1 MVTSM
6 DFNFYYKRQ
15 MDLRKVKSLID
26 LVSES
31 DISELEISEGP
42 DKVKIVKSSK
52 ALKGTYIEKS
62 EDHYVTD
69 RKTDESKK
77 DGFSREGEQ
86 ATDGSSTILS
96 PMVGT
101 FYRAPSPN
109 SKPFVSVGDEIKEGQ
124 TLCVVEAMKLMNE
137 IPSDKN
143 GIIREVLVEN
153 GQPVEYGQILFRI
166 G

>member
-1 MVTSM
+1 
-6 DFNFYYKRQ
+6 

-42 DKVKIVKSSK
+42 DKVKIVKSSRAIK
-52 ALKGTYIEKS
+52 ETHIGKS
-62 EDHYVTD
+62 EDHYVME
-69 RKTDESKK
+69 R
-77 DGFSREGEQ
+77 Q
-86 ATDGSSTILS
+86 TDGDKKNVTPRENEQLNDGGSTILS

-137 IPSDKN
+137 IPSDKT
-143 GIIREVLVEN
+143 GVIREVLVEN
-153 GQPVEYGQILFRI
+153 GQPVEYGQVLFRI
-166 G
+166 E

>member
-1 MVTSM
+1 
-6 DFNFYYKRQ
+6 

-52 ALKGTYIEKS
+52 VIKETNIGTS
-62 EDHYVTD
+62 EDHYVMD
-69 RKTDESKK
+69 RQTDEDKK
-77 DGFSREGEQ
+77 DVISGEGEQ
-86 ATDGSSTILS
+86 VNDGSSTILS

-166 G
+166 S

>member
-1 MVTSM
+1 
-6 DFNFYYKRQ
+6 

-52 ALKGTYIEKS
+52 TIKETPIGKS
-62 EDHYVTD
+62 EDHFVMD
-69 RKTDESKK
+69 QKIVGEKK
-77 DGFSREGEQ
+77 EVMTREDEQ
-86 ATDGSSTILS
+86 ANDGSFTILS

-109 SKPFVSVGDEIKEGQ
+109 SKPFVSIGDEIKEGQ

-137 IPSDKN
+137 IPSDKT

>member
-1 MVTSM
+1 
-6 DFNFYYKRQ
+6 

-42 DKVKIVKSSK
+42 DKVKIVKSLK
-52 ALKGTYIEKS
+52 AIKETHIGKS
-62 EDHYVTD
+62 EDYYVMDRQTD
-69 RKTDESKK
+69 GNKK
-77 DGFSREGEQ
+77 DVMPGEDEH
-86 ATDGSSTILS
+86 AKDGSSTILS

-137 IPSDKN
+137 IPSDKT
-143 GIIREVLVEN
+143 GVIREVLVEN
-153 GQPVEYGQILFRI
+153 GQPVEYGQVLFRI
-166 G
+166 E

>member
-1 MVTSM
+1 
-6 DFNFYYKRQ
+6 

-52 ALKGTYIEKS
+52 VIKETHIEKS
-62 EDHYVTD
+62 EDHYLTD
-69 RKTDESKK
+69 RQTAENKK
-77 DGFSREGEQ
+77 ETMPREGGQ
-86 ATDGSSTILS
+86 ANDGSSTILS

-143 GIIREVLVEN
+143 GVIREVLVEN

>member
-1 MVTSM
+1 M
-6 DFNFYYKRQ
+6 
-15 MDLRKVKSLID
+15 
-26 LVSES
+26 
-31 DISELEISEGP
+31 
-42 DKVKIVKSSK
+42 SK
-52 ALKGTYIEKS
+52 LN
-62 EDHYVTD
+62 
-69 RKTDESKK
+69 
-77 DGFSREGEQ
+77 
-86 ATDGSSTILS
+86 DGSSTILS

-137 IPSDKN
+137 IPSDKT

>member
-1 MVTSM
+1 
-6 DFNFYYKRQ
+6 

-52 ALKGTYIEKS
+52 ALKEKHIGKS
-62 EDHYVTD
+62 EDHYLMD
-69 RKTDESKK
+69 RQTVGDKKEVMTREDE
-77 DGFSREGEQ
+77 Q
-86 ATDGSSTILS
+86 TNDGSSTILS

-137 IPSDKN
+137 IPSDKA

>member
-1 MVTSM
+1 
-6 DFNFYYKRQ
+6 

-42 DKVKIVKSSK
+42 DKVKIVKSSSVI
-52 ALKGTYIEKS
+52 KGTHIGKS
-62 EDHYVTD
+62 EDHYVME
-69 RKTDESKK
+69 R
-77 DGFSREGEQ
+77 Q
-86 ATDGSSTILS
+86 TDGDKKVVMPGENEQTNDRGSTILS

-137 IPSDKN
+137 IPSDKT
-143 GIIREVLVEN
+143 GVIREVLVEN
-153 GQPVEYGQILFRI
+153 GQPVEYGQVLFRI
-166 G
+166 E

>member
-1 MVTSM
+1 
-6 DFNFYYKRQ
+6 

-52 ALKGTYIEKS
+52 AIKETHTGRS
-62 EDHYVTD
+62 EDHYVMGRQAGAD
-69 RKTDESKK
+69 KK
-77 DGFSREGEQ
+77 DERENEQ
-86 ATDGSSTILS
+86 ANDGSSTILS

-109 SKPFVSVGDEIKEGQ
+109 SKPFVSVGEEIKEGQ

-137 IPSDKN
+137 IPSDKA
-143 GIIREVLVEN
+143 GVIREVLVEN

>member
-1 MVTSM
+1 
-6 DFNFYYKRQ
+6 

-31 DISELEISEGP
+31 DISELEISEGQ
-42 DKVKIVKSSK
+42 DKVKIVKSPRVAKEPSFGKDLSYGNLSRQRVQDNSEILNEK
-52 ALKGTYIEKS
+52 ANII
-62 EDHYVTD
+62 
-69 RKTDESKK
+69 DEASA
-77 DGFSREGEQ
+77 D
-86 ATDGSSTILS
+86 DSSVIVS

-109 SKPFVSVGDEIKEGQ
+109 SKPFVTIGEEIKEGQ
-124 TLCVVEAMKLMNE
+124 TLCVIEAMKLMNE

-143 GIIREVLVEN
+143 GIIREILVEN

-166 G
+166 D

>member
-1 MVTSM
+1 
-6 DFNFYYKRQ
+6 

-52 ALKGTYIEKS
+52 VIKETNIGTS
-62 EDHYVTD
+62 EDHYVMD
-69 RKTDESKK
+69 RQTDEDKK
-77 DGFSREGEQ
+77 DVISGEGEQ
-86 ATDGSSTILS
+86 VNDGSSTILS